1 MGSEQSITAVPF
13 PLFSTFPEVKHSPVS
28 LYSPLW
34 TTKEKQWD
42 VTGGRQ
48 KPPNPGRGERCRLRD
63 GPRFGE
69 GAEEQELDHPAAP
82 QELLG
87 RFPEPR
93 LTSTGQL
100 DHNSPALLLGTRD
113 TGKLLLPNGAKRNR
127 ALSPP
132 KPTRCYQSSGHLWD
146 LGPPA
151 SCPSRDGS
159 VRELPA
165 QDTGAPRLVF
175 PLPSSQYIQGFFQCI
190 SPTSAFRSS
199 RN

>member
-1 MGSEQSITAVPF
+1 MLRQFLFLCSLPF
-13 PLFSTFPEVKHSPVS
+13 QKSNIPRCLCILPSGPLRKSSGMLQE
-28 LYSPLW
+28 
-34 TTKEKQWD
+34 
-42 VTGGRQ
+42 GGKSHQ
-48 KPPNPGRGERCRLRD
+48 TLGGAERCRVRD

-69 GAEEQELDHPAAP
+69 GAEEQELGHPAAP
-82 QELLG
+82 WELLG

-100 DHNSPALLLGTRD
+100 DHNSPALLLGTRN
-113 TGKLLLPNGAKRNR
+113 TGKLLPNGAKRNR

-190 SPTSAFRSS
+190 SPTAAFPSS